1 MLALC
6 HGDHQGMICEWSN
19 HILTISSTCCLKTP
33 HKLDSQSSL
42 SSTFCCEVFSPILAS
57 QLAGSFYTE
66 NRSLQLVKKKER
78 FQQKGKS
85 PQRQNSPGKRWITFL
100 KIFFFKYVSYGKK
113 ELLVLKIYESLNKH
127 SIHRVNTHNIVVL

>member
-1 MLALC
+1 MDINLFFPVKIPMLALC

-42 SSTFCCEVFSPILAS
+42 SSTFCCELFSPILAS

-66 NRSLQLVKKKER
+66 NRSLQLVKKRQILVER
-78 FQQKGKS
+78 E
-85 PQRQNSPGKRWITFL
+85 ITLEAEQSRKKMDNFL
-100 KIFFFKYVSYGKK
+100 KDFFF
-113 ELLVLKIYESLNKH
+113 
-127 SIHRVNTHNIVVL
+127 